1 MSAVAQSAAKNTNS
15 KKEVSKMTVQSAIT
29 SARLGATIYL
39 QHKQTSLQHMLIY
52 RSFPSCWLLDGNL
65 VSYAVVK
72 AVLAESDISLTPFPI
87 STPEPTSPPRTESM
101 PSPLLPPEFTE
112 KLDKKIA
119 QAVADAAFKCKI
131 DQIGDIRSV
140 VSQLCQEAFFLGQ
153 QDSNRFLHN
162 SEEVKE
168 KVMRTLQHV
177 SREEAKKIMQEIQ
190 VNNA

>member
-1 MSAVAQSAAKNTNS
+1 
-15 KKEVSKMTVQSAIT
+15 MTVQSAIT
-29 SARLGATIYL
+29 NARLGATIYL
-39 QHKQTSLQHMLIY
+39 QHKQTSLQHVLTY
-52 RSFPSCWLLDGNL
+52 RPGTHWSLDGNL

-72 AVLAESDISLTPFPI
+72 AVLAESDISLTPYPT
-87 STPEPTSPPRTESM
+87 STPEPISTPRTESM

-177 SREEAKKIMQEIQ
+177 SFEEAKKIMQEIQ
-190 VNNA
+190 ENEFRPLKPTVDGKK

>member
-1 MSAVAQSAAKNTNS
+1 
-15 KKEVSKMTVQSAIT
+15 MTVQSAIT
-29 SARLGATIYL
+29 NARLGATIYL

-52 RSFPSCWLLDGNL
+52 RPGTHWSLDGNL

-72 AVLAESDISLTPFPI
+72 AVLAESDISLAPYPT
-87 STPEPTSPPRTESM
+87 STPEPTSPPRTEYM
-101 PSPLLPPEFTE
+101 PSPLLPTEFSE

-140 VSQLCQEAFFLGQ
+140 VFQLCQEAFFLGQ

-190 VNNA
+190 ENEFRPLKPTVDGKK